1 MAENLSLRAADASEF
16 VRELTEVR
24 PDGARRPRTAWA
36 YYYNRATAR
45 HPRITSGDRVGR
57 VRRRGD
63 PAAPLASG
71 RTLARH
77 ARCRPS
83 GARSLA

>member
-24 PDGARRPRTAWA
+24 PDGARRPRTARA

-45 HPRITSGDRVGR
+45 HPCITSGDRVGW
-57 VRRRGD
+57 VRRCGN
-63 PAAPLASG
+63 PAAPPASG
-71 RTLARH
+71 LALARH

>member
-24 PDGARRPRTAWA
+24 PDGARRPRTARA

-45 HPRITSGDRVGR
+45 HP
-57 VRRRGD
+57 
-63 PAAPLASG
+63 
-71 RTLARH
+71 
-77 ARCRPS
+77 
-83 GARSLA
+83 

>member
-45 HPRITSGDRVGR
+45 HP
-57 VRRRGD
+57 
-63 PAAPLASG
+63 
-71 RTLARH
+71 
-77 ARCRPS
+77 
-83 GARSLA
+83 